1 MNKGQITENSYVMN
15 TKTGKAYKVTTNT
28 AQSRNRKELVGTG
41 FRNPHI
47 TRVADSPLHPLSFPA
62 AVICS
67 EAERIIRWK
76 EKQTPFEK
84 QVMLMYRALRDSI
97 VD

>member
-15 TKTGKAYKVTTNT
+15 IKTGKAYKVTTNT
-28 AQSRNRKELVGTG
+28 VQSRNRRELVGTG
-41 FRNPHI
+41 FRNPEI
-47 TRVADSPLHPLSFPA
+47 TRVAESRLHPLSFPA

>member
-28 AQSRNRKELVGTG
+28 VQSRNRMELVGTG
-41 FRNPHI
+41 FRNPEI
-47 TRVADSPLHPLSFPA
+47 TRVAESRLHPLSFPA

>member
-28 AQSRNRKELVGTG
+28 GQSRNRRELVGTG
-41 FRNPHI
+41 FRNPEI
-47 TRVADSPLHPLSFPA
+47 TRVAESRLHPLSFPA

>member
-1 MNKGQITENSYVMN
+1 MELLWQ
-15 TKTGKAYKVTTNT
+15 
-28 AQSRNRKELVGTG
+28 LVGTG
-41 FRNPHI
+41 IRNPET
-47 TRVADSPLHPLSFPA
+47 TRVAESHLHPLSFPA

-84 QVMLMYRALRDSI
+84 QVMVMYRALRNSI

>member
-1 MNKGQITENSYVMN
+1 MNKNQITENSYVMN
-15 TKTGKAYKVTTNT
+15 TKTGKAYKVTTST
-28 AQSRNRKELVGTG
+28 VQSRNRRELVGTG
-41 FRNPHI
+41 LRNPEI
-47 TRVADSPLHPLSFPA
+47 TRIAESHLHPISFPA
-62 AVICS
+62 ALICG

-84 QVMLMYRALRDSI
+84 QVMVMYRALRNSI

>member
-15 TKTGKAYKVTTNT
+15 TKTGKVYKVTTNT
-28 AQSRNRKELVGTG
+28 VQSRNRRELVGTG
-41 FRNPHI
+41 FRNPEI
-47 TRVADSPLHPLSFPA
+47 TRVAESRLHPLSFPA
-62 AVICS
+62 AVICN

>member
-15 TKTGKAYKVTTNT
+15 TKTGKTYKVTTNT
-28 AQSRNRKELVGTG
+28 VQSRNRRELVGTG
-41 FRNPHI
+41 FRNPEI
-47 TRVADSPLHPLSFPA
+47 TRVAESRLHPLSFPA

>member
-1 MNKGQITENSYVMN
+1 MNNGQITENSYVMN
-15 TKTGKAYKVTTNT
+15 TKTGKTYKVMTNT
-28 AQSRNRKELVGTG
+28 VQSRNRRELVGTG
-41 FRNPHI
+41 FRNPEI
-47 TRVADSPLHPLSFPA
+47 TRVTESRLHPLSFPA